1 MVMELSVVAVA
12 GANLAGGRAAEA
24 LRRRGFAGRIVLFG
38 EEPHAPYERPPLSK
52 AALSQAALPAQ
63 APGSELG
70 PAWLRSAQ
78 QWADLDVELALSERV
93 IRLSP
98 ACQTVEAG
106 SGRTLRADA
115 VLLATG
121 GRSRPLGVPGE
132 NLAGV
137 HHLRTHDDAMALRAA
152 LRPGQR
158 AVVVGGGFI
167 GTEVAA
173 SSIAAGCD
181 VTVVERSPV
190 ILERGLGRRWGRR
203 MERLH
208 AGHGVR
214 IITGHRVLGVGGSA
228 GQVRYVEL
236 DDGRTLDADVVVI
249 GVGLLPATELAGG
262 AGAAVTGAGG
272 ASGVIVDEAA
282 ATTVPGIWAAGDVTV
297 QPLAGRPG
305 LFRLESWQNAQEQAD
320 VAAASMLGQPPPRRS
335 VPWFWSD
342 QYNVNIQIAGDLN
355 EEAGDEVVLR
365 GDPDGTSWLAFRLHT
380 GRVAGVLGLNRGREV
395 RAATR
400 LIERGWLVSAGDL
413 ADESVDLR
421 RVGAPGHQLAG

>member
-1 MVMELSVVAVA
+1 MTPSVVAIV
-12 GANLAGGRAAEA
+12 GANLAGGRAAEG
-24 LRRRGFAGRIVLFG
+24 LRRRGFTGRIVLFG
-38 EEPHAPYERPPLSK
+38 AEPHAPYERPPLSK
-52 AALSQAALPAQ
+52 AALSKA
-63 APGSELG
+63 APGGAEFS

-78 QWADLDVELALSERV
+78 QWAELDVELALNERV
-93 IRLSP
+93 TRLR
-98 ACQTVEAG
+98 AVGRTVETG
-106 SGRTLRADA
+106 SGRALRADA

-121 GRSRPLGVPGE
+121 GRSRPLGVAGE
-132 NLAGV
+132 DLAGV

-152 LRPGQR
+152 LAPGR
-158 AVVVGGGFI
+158 RVVVIGGGFI

-173 SSIAAGCD
+173 SATAAGCD
-181 VTVVERSPV
+181 VTVVERAPV

-214 IITGHRVLGVGGSA
+214 ILTGHRVLGLGGST

-262 AGAAVTGAGG
+262 AGVALAGG
-272 ASGVIVDEAA
+272 VPGVLVDEAA

-297 QPLAGRPG
+297 QPLAGRAG
-305 LFRLESWQNAQEQAD
+305 LVRLESWQNAQDQAD
-320 VAAASMLGQPPPRRS
+320 VAAASMLGQPLPKRP

-342 QYNVNIQIAGDLN
+342 QYDVNIQIAGALG

-365 GDPDGTSWLAFRLHT
+365 GDQDGTSWLAFRLHA
-380 GRVAGVLGLNRGREV
+380 GRVAGVVGLNRGREV
-395 RAATR
+395 RAAMR
-400 LIERGWLVSAGDL
+400 LIERGSLVSAGEL

-421 RVGAPGHQLAG
+421 RAGVTGHQFTG

>member
-1 MVMELSVVAVA
+1 VVTELSVVAVV

-38 EEPHAPYERPPLSK
+38 EEPHAPYERPALSK
-52 AALSQAALPAQ
+52 AALSQAALPAR
-63 APGSELG
+63 AAG
-70 PAWLRSAQ
+70 PEFEPTWLRSAQ
-78 QWADLDVELALSERV
+78 QWADLGVELALNERV
-93 IRLSP
+93 TRLL
-98 ACQTVEAG
+98 AAGRTVQTG

-115 VLLATG
+115 VLVATG

-137 HHLRTHDDAMALRAA
+137 HHLRTYDDAMLLRAA

-158 AVVVGGGFI
+158 VVVIGGGFI

-173 SSIAAGCD
+173 CAIAAGCD
-181 VTVVERSPV
+181 VTVVERAPV

-214 IITGHRVLGVGGSA
+214 FMTGHRVLGVGGSA

-249 GVGLLPATELAGG
+249 GVGLIPATELAVE
-262 AGAAVTGAGG
+262 AGAAVAGAGG
-272 ASGVIVDEAA
+272 APGVIVDEAA

-297 QPLAGRPG
+297 QPLAGRAG
-305 LFRLESWQNAQEQAD
+305 LVRLESWQNAQEQAD
-320 VAAASMLGQPPPRRS
+320 VAAAGMLGQPQPARS

-342 QYNVNIQIAGDLN
+342 QYNVNVQIAGDLD

-365 GDPDGTSWLAFRLHT
+365 GDPDGTSWLAFRLHA
-380 GRVAGVLGLNRGREV
+380 GRLAGVIGLNRGREV
-395 RAATR
+395 RASMR
-400 LIERGWLVSAGDL
+400 LIARGSLVSAGEL

-421 RVGAPGHQLAG
+421 RAGAPGRQLTG